1 MMTAGIAATSPS
13 AVASSASAMP
23 GATTAR
29 LVVFD
34 CEMPIK
40 IQNAPHRAE
49 QADERRARPD
59 GR

>member
-1 MMTAGIAATSPS
+1 
-13 AVASSASAMP
+13 MP
-23 GATTAR
+23 GATTAG

-40 IQNAPHRAE
+40 IHNATHRAE
-49 QADERRARPD
+49 QADERRGRPD